1 MKNIKKDLNLNESI
15 CSTVNEG
22 MHTMKKIIIAVIGII
37 VFAIVVYFGLPPL
50 LKTLG
55 LHAPYEGQS
64 FDLTGRKALIITTSK
79 GFLGE
84 TGKKTGVYASEM
96 TVPYYEFFDA
106 GMQVDIASING
117 GEIPIEPMSLNW
129 PLLTPADERFLMDAD
144 FQQKVK
150 KSLKIDQVDFT
161 RYDLVYLAGGWGAAY
176 DLGTSEVLGRKISE
190 AYSSKIILGSVC
202 HGALGFLL
210 AKDGHG
216 NPLVKNRKMTAVT
229 DKQIKELGIGITPQ
243 HPERELR
250 AAGAIFEAK
259 TAFLDMFANH
269 VVIDD
274 TIVTGQNQNA
284 GAETA
289 QKMMDL
295 LKKKKSVPAVGK

>member
-1 MKNIKKDLNLNESI
+1 
-15 CSTVNEG
+15 
-22 MHTMKKIIIAVIGII
+22 MKKIIIAAIGII
-37 VFAIVVYFGLPPL
+37 VFAVVVYSGLPPL
-50 LKTLG
+50 LEALG
-55 LHAPYEGQS
+55 LHAPYQGQS
-64 FDLTGRKALIITTSK
+64 FNLTGRKALIVTTSK
-79 GFLGE
+79 GILGE
-84 TGKKTGVYASEM
+84 TGRKTGVYASEM
-96 TVPYYEFFDA
+96 TVPYYEFLNA

-117 GEIPIEPMSLNW
+117 GEIPIEPMSLKW
-129 PLLTPADERFLMDAD
+129 PLLTPADERFLMDAV
-144 FQQKVK
+144 FQQKVRN
-150 KSLKIDQVDFT
+150 SLKIDHVDFT
-161 RYDLVYLAGGWGAAY
+161 RYDLVYMAGGWGAAY

-202 HGALGFLL
+202 HGALGFLR
-210 AKDGHG
+210 AKDGNG

-229 DKQIKELGIGITPQ
+229 DKQIKELGIEITPQ

-250 AAGAIFEAK
+250 AAGARFEAK
-259 TAFLDMFANH
+259 TAFRDMFANH

-295 LKKKKSVPAVGK
+295 LNKKKTRPAMGK